1 MKSTILKLKKGADI
15 QLTKNFNS
23 SELDCK
29 CSYKSCTHTL
39 IDLEHLVEL
48 QKFRDESGPIKITSA
63 YRCERHNKAV
73 GGSTKSRHLVGV
85 ATDIQVSNMS
95 PKEVAD
101 SLDYLNGVGV
111 YNTFVHIDSRELEV
125 GQNVARWD
133 NRTKK

>member
-1 MKSTILKLKKGADI
+1 MKSTIAKFPKDMEL
-15 QLTKNFNS
+15 QLTKNFKL
-23 SELDCK
+23 SEFKCQ

-73 GGSTKSRHLVGV
+73 GGSKNSQHLLGT

-101 SLDYLNGVGV
+101 TFEYINGLGV

-125 GQNVARWD
+125 GQNVARWGS
-133 NRTKK
+133 N